1 MIEWECAMKCRQMSV
16 GLMLALLSLA
26 QPAAAVE
33 RIDLGRQEYRAN
45 CLNCHGETGD
55 GNGPYAHLL
64 NRSASDLT
72 RLSKGNGGRA
82 FALERHSCYV
92 MPLRFC

>member
-1 MIEWECAMKCRQMSV
+1 MKCRQMSV